1 MCPFKLRSKW
11 RTAIQTSP
19 EERVGIDENHVEDE
33 YVQVKD
39 YDENTVGTS
48 LGTENVRM
56 NGNTGTDSTGTW
68 YSEDD
73 ETSTES
79 TWSLVVGKKSR
90 SQQGILHKNIKA

>member
-1 MCPFKLRSKW
+1 
-11 RTAIQTSP
+11 
-19 EERVGIDENHVEDE
+19 
-33 YVQVKD
+33 VKD

-48 LGTENVRM
+48 LGTENVPVRM

-73 ETSTES
+73 ETSTDS

-90 SQQGILHKNIKA
+90 SQKVILHKNIKA